1 MVGLVGTETMPGVF
15 APVGMEYGHKYGGT
29 SFELFAR
36 IAEKNNALDVEPAS
50 ISWRR
55 PRYTRI
61 VPLHTRV
68 KRSFAAAAW

>member
-36 IAEKNNALDVEPAS
+36 IAEKNNAHWTLNP
-50 ISWRR
+50 R
-55 PRYTRI
+55 PYPGEDRGLPGLSHCI
-61 VPLHTRV
+61 PG
-68 KRSFAAAAW
+68 